1 MKPIIQVD
9 PEMDRAIDR
18 HFSKRKVK
26 TSKLINPEKLFTK
39 IIAEAQDHHEK
50 FLVLKGKSYRNG
62 FDNGWSMGYYEGL
75 CKAAKVIMN
84 HKQAPRK
91 PRIKDEDR
99 RILTGKELRIAGAKH
114 RPVYYIE
121 VHSGYDSHMD
131 FHGKCYMEE
140 AKELDINGYAHQSF
154 YIGNSDIMPDLFE
167 DSEEV
172 SGDDGD
178 GTTFRVCAVEG
189 VKYE

>member
-1 MKPIIQVD
+1 MRPIIPVD
-9 PEMDRAIDR
+9 PKIDEMLDR
-18 HFSKRKVK
+18 HFSKRKMK
-26 TSKLINPEKLFTK
+26 TSKLINPDKLFTK
-39 IIAEAQDHHEK
+39 IIAEAQDYHEQFVPK
-50 FLVLKGKSYRNG
+50 KAKSYKAG
-62 FDNGWSMGYYEGL
+62 FDNGWAMGYYEGL
-75 CKAAKVIMN
+75 CKAAKVILS
-84 HKQAPRK
+84 HKPVSRK

-99 RILTGKELRIAGAKH
+99 RTLTGKELRVAGVKH

-121 VHSGYDSHMD
+121 IHSGYDSHMD
-131 FHGKCYMEE
+131 FHGKCYMEKADE
-140 AKELDINGYAHQSF
+140 GY
-154 YIGNSDIMPDLFE
+154 YIGNSDIMPDIFE